1 MKVKGDI
8 FYFEAGKYVIGDLLN
23 LFDEKDIK
31 KMKATFSR
39 AKTKYGLNKKFNFH
53 YFKGDAT
60 NEFEDYIDKGTK
72 LLTEVCLMIVPEEN
86 VKSGRLSNCKRLNAK
101 SKFTVKY
108 ITDKLGSVLYFN
120 YPNEPG
126 PFMMLVQDNDA

>member
-23 LFDEKDIK
+23 LFDEKEIK

-39 AKTKYGLNKKFNFH
+39 AKTKCGLNKKFNFH
-53 YFKGDAT
+53 YFKGCNT
-60 NEFEDYIDKGTK
+60 NQFEDYIDKGTK
-72 LLTEVCLMIVPEEN
+72 LLAEVCLMIVPEEY

-101 SKFTVKY
+101 TKFSVKY
-108 ITDKLGSVLYFN
+108 IADKLGSVLYFN
-120 YPNEPG
+120 YVEDPG
-126 PFMMLVQDNDA
+126 PFMMLVQDNEA